1 MIEIKL
7 SDRTALVTGGGRGL
21 GREISMLLAA
31 AGANIVV
38 NYLRHPG
45 AARDTVAAV
54 ERVGGS
60 ALAVRADVSRPAD
73 VDALLAAIEERFGG
87 VHVFVSNAAL
97 GSFRELPDFQL
108 RAVRRTFEISAWPTL
123 DIAPRL
129 FPYFETE
136 RFGRIIAVSS
146 IGSRRAGHGYAA
158 LAMAKGAVEA
168 LMPYFADYV
177 GRRLENVTAN
187 AVVPSGFHDGDPD
200 HVPYGPLAKQLKE
213 REAETPGGRFP
224 TMAEIAGVVL
234 YLASDLSAGVN
245 GQAIVVDR
253 GWSVT

>member
-1 MIEIKL
+1 MVGIDLAGK
-7 SDRTALVTGGGRGL
+7 TALVTGGGRGL
-21 GREISMLLAA
+21 GREISLLLAA
-31 AGANIVV
+31 AGANVVV
-38 NYLRHPG
+38 NYLRHPKC
-45 AARDTVAAV
+45 AHETVAAV
-54 ERVGGS
+54 ERDGGA
-60 ALAVRADVSRPAD
+60 ALAVRADVSRPGD
-73 VDALLAAIEERFGG
+73 VDNLLAAAEDRFGG
-87 VHVFVSNAAL
+87 IHVFVSNAAL
-97 GSFRELPDFQL
+97 GTFRELSDFQL
-108 RAVRRTFEISAWPTL
+108 RAVLRTFEISAWPTL

-129 FPYFETE
+129 FPYFESE

-158 LAMAKGAVEA
+158 LGMAKGALEA

-187 AVVPSGFHDGDPD
+187 AVVPSGFHDGDPE
-200 HVPYGPLAKQLKE
+200 HVPYAPLAQQLKD

-224 TMAEIAGVVL
+224 TMAEIAAVVL
-234 YLASDLSAGVN
+234 YLASNLSAGVN